1 MRSWGLLLKE
11 ALISKKEKAGLWDGA
26 ESWQQIHLA
35 NRLTVAKS
43 KLKNVQE
50 LRRRIILKIFT
61 EAWSHQLKRLSF
73 CALNWQR
80 TKWMEY
86 LWVCLVSFQILRAW
100 ASCQIILWNKW
111 SNKKNEKDKTLFGIQ
126 KKRPADQCL
135 FECQLNQEKMASL

>member
-35 NRLTVAKS
+35 NWLTVAKS

-73 CALNWQR
+73 CAWNRQR

-86 LWVCLVSFQILRAW
+86 LWVCLVSFQILRACARVKSFCGTNDQIKMKKIKRCLEFKRKDQQTNVCSS
-100 ASCQIILWNKW
+100 ASLTRK
-111 SNKKNEKDKTLFGIQ
+111 
-126 KKRPADQCL
+126 
-135 FECQLNQEKMASL
+135 KMASP